1 MSLAARVAHNTIMQ
15 LIGKIASTILGLAA
29 ISVITRYL
37 GQEGFGQ
44 YTIILTFLSFFGV
57 IIDFGL
63 TLVTTQMISQ
73 SGADQTKIINN
84 LFTIRLISAIIFLG
98 LAPIAII
105 FFPYAEIVKTG
116 AILASLSFL
125 FIALNQIFIGLFQKE
140 LRMDK
145 AAWSEFYSR
154 LVLLLGVII
163 VAYYKL
169 GLLGVMAVTSVSSAI
184 NFLFNLSFARPW
196 VKIKLAFDK
205 DIWFQIVDK
214 SWPLAITIFFN
225 LIYLKADTLIL
236 SLIKTPAEVG
246 IYGAAYKVIDILI
259 SIPFMFAGLVLPILS
274 LKWAE
279 KNTEGFKDVFQKSF
293 DVMVIMA
300 VPMFFGTQF
309 ISLQTMTLVAGQEF
323 ASSAGALRIL
333 IGAAGIIFLG
343 TIFSH
348 AVIAINQ
355 QKKLIIG
362 YVFTSL
368 TALIGYLIFIP
379 VYSYYGAAWM
389 TIYSEAV
396 IALFTAYLFWKKA
409 RIMPKFDVFFKSLAA
424 SLMMSL
430 VLYGL
435 SYFNSNLFLRLA
447 VGAATYFACL
457 YLLKGMLFISFK
469 EIFNLKNK

>member
-1 MSLAARVAHNTIMQ
+1 MSLATRVARNTIIQ
-15 LIGKIASTILGLAA
+15 LIGKVVSTILGLVA

-44 YTIILTFLSFFGV
+44 YTIILTFLSFFGIV
-57 IIDFGL
+57 IDFGL

-73 SGADQTKIINN
+73 PGADQAKIINN
-84 LFTIRLISAIIFLG
+84 LFTVRFISAVIFLG
-98 LAPIAII
+98 LAPMAII

-116 AILASLSFL
+116 AILASLAFL

-145 AAWSEFYSR
+145 AAWSEVYSR
-154 LVLLLGVII
+154 LALLLGAMMV
-163 VAYYKL
+163 VYYDF
-169 GLLGVMAVTSVSSAI
+169 GLLGVMAVTAASSAI
-184 NFLFNLSFARPW
+184 NFLFNLLFARQW

-205 DIWFQIVDK
+205 DVWLQIADK

-236 SLIKTPAEVG
+236 SLVKTSAEVG

-259 SIPFMFAGLVLPILS
+259 SIPFMFAGLVLPSMS

-279 KNTEGFKDVFQKSF
+279 KNMEGFKNIFQKSF
-293 DVMVIMA
+293 DVMAIMA

-309 ISLQTMTLVAGQEF
+309 IASQTMTLVAGQEF

-355 QKKLIIG
+355 QKKLIVG
-362 YVFTSL
+362 YIFTSL
-368 TALIGYLIFIP
+368 TALIGYLLFIP
-379 VYSYYGAAWM
+379 AYSYYGAAWM

-396 IALFTAYLFWKKA
+396 IALFTVYLFWKKA
-409 RIMPKFDVFFKSLAA
+409 RITPKFDVFLKSLAA
-424 SLMMSL
+424 SLVMSL

-435 SYFNSNLFLRLA
+435 AYFSGNLFLHLA
-447 VGAATYFACL
+447 AGAVTYFACL
-457 YLLKGMLFISFK
+457 YLLKATSFVSFK
-469 EIFNLKNK
+469 EIFNIK